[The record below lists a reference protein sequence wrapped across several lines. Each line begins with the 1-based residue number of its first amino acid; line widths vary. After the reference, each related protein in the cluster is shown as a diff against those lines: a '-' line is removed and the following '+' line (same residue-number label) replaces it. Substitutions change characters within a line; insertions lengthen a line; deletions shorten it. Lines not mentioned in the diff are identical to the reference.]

1 MNILFSFGIPKSGTT
16 FLQMILNA
24 HPEISCPSEH
34 QFDALANELKR
45 VFDQYNQLITQ
56 IDGNT
61 ARQGAATFQSSD
73 MDKLFIQI
81 VKIAAKRGAN
91 SKQVKWYGLNDNAII
106 QKVSVYAALF
116 PEAKF
121 ICIVRDPRSVTVSS
135 WHHNI
140 RIHSS
145 LSQKTKDLNQWS
157 RVVGHIWQRD
167 MIGIH
172 QLSEDPKFGGKL
184 YHCRYEDLLSSP
196 VQALREI
203 CRFLNVDSNEQIL
216 NRIIEATRFDHFTAN
231 PFFREGKTDSWKQE
245 LSPSMLQTITNQ
257 AGSLMKIYG
266 YL

>member
-24 HPEISCPSEH
+24 HPEVSCPAEH

-61 ARQGAATFQSSD
+61 AQQGVATFQSSD

-81 VKIAAKRGAN
+81 VKIAAERGAN
-91 SKQVKWYGLNDNAII
+91 GKQVKWYGLNDNAII
-106 QKVSVYAALF
+106 QKVPVYAALF
-116 PEAKF
+116 PGAKF

-140 RIHSS
+140 RIQSS
-145 LSQKTKDLNQWS
+145 LSQKAKDLFQWS
-157 RVVGHIWQRD
+157 RAVGHIWQRD
-167 MIGIH
+167 MTGIH
-172 QLSEDPKFGGKL
+172 QVSKDPKFSRKL
-184 YHCRYEDLLSSP
+184 HCCRYEDLISSP
-196 VQALREI
+196 VQALEEI

-216 NRIIEATRFDHFTAN
+216 KQIIEATRFDRFTAN

-245 LSPSMLQTITNQ
+245 LSPAMLQAITNQ